1 MALLDEVLQDKL
13 VWKTKI
19 PDLKLFEELMKD
31 CDHIDEINA
40 KIKYIKFNQTSV
52 ASEEGNGETENN
64 NDDATGALPEDEAA
78 AAAAGVADNG
88 VIFRETTV

>member
-1 MALLDEVLQDKL
+1 MLDEVLQDEI

-19 PDLKLFEELMKD
+19 PDLELFQKLMKD

-40 KIKYIKFNQTSV
+40 KTKYIKFNQTSV
-52 ASEEGNGETENN
+52 ASEEGNGETDNN
-64 NDDATGALPEDEAA
+64 NDEATGALPEDEATTA
-78 AAAAGVADNG
+78 VAGVADNG